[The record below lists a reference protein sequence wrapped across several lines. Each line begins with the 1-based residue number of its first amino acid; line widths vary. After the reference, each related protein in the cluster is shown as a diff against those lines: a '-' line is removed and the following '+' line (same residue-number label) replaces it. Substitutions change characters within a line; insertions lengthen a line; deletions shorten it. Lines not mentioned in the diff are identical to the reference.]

1 MDWHNIREDDPELT
15 QSRLQMDNRVG
26 VPAKTYGL
34 IIVTPVDVP
43 HSWAIPSSGVKRD
56 PIPGCSNQTSIWIQ

>member
-1 MDWHNIREDDPELT
+1 
-15 QSRLQMDNRVG
+15 MDNRVG
-26 VPAKTYGL
+26 VPAKTYVH